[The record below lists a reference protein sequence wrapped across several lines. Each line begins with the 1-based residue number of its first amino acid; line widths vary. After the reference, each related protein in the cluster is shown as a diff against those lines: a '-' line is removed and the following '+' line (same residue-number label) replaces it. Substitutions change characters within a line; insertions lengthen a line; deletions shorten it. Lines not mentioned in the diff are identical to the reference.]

1 VLRDVYFLLYEYNLT
16 GILYYNGKLS
26 QRVLDLST
34 NKIKFINMPFNN
46 STIDI
51 IQDIEKPLIVRDYQL
66 EAYNKLLYKKSSILS
81 LPCGMGKTYTTY

>member
-1 VLRDVYFLLYEYNLT
+1 MTASRNLT

-26 QRVLDLST
+26 KRVLDLST

-51 IQDIEKPLIVRDYQL
+51 IEKPLIVRDYQL
-66 EAYNKLLYKKSSILS
+66 EAYKKLLFKNSCI
-81 LPCGMGKTYTTY
+81 